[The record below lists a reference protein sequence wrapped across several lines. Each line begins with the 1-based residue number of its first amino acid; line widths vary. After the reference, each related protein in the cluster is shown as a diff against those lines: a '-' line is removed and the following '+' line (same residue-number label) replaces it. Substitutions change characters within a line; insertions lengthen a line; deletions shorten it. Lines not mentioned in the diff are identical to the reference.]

1 MKAIKA
7 LLNLKEAQLR
17 IYITIKKEIFKTLD
31 KQIKGQ
37 EKELANIN

>member
-17 IYITIKKEIFKTLD
+17 IYITIKEEIFKTLD